1 VKRRPAAPSAH
12 AELPFT
18 KPTRTARRKAT
29 KLDRERETLRRGEL
43 RHDVIVRSNGRC
55 EFCRVPVPPGELH
68 HLLAGSQRRRC
79 ESLSTLAFVCVPCHA
94 AYHRNDEDVLWWAK
108 SWANAHGFAESLAEV
123 TRRIEKLHEA
133 RWLSLR
139 APAGEAKGER

>member
-1 VKRRPAAPSAH
+1 MRRRPRAPSAH
-12 AELPFT
+12 PELALG

-29 KLDRERETLRRGEL
+29 RLEREREILARGEL
-43 RHDVIVRSNGRC
+43 RHDVIERAAGRC
-55 EFCRVPVPPGELH
+55 EWCRVPVPPGELH
-68 HLLAGSQRRRC
+68 HLLSGSQRRRC

-108 SWANAHGFAESLAEV
+108 SWANAHGFTESLAEI

-133 RWLSLR
+133 RWMSLR
-139 APAGEAKGER
+139 TA